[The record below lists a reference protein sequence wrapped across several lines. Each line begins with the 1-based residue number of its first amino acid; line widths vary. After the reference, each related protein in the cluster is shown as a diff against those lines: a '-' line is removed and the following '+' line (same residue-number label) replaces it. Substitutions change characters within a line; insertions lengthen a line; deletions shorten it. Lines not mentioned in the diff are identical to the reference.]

1 MSGDGLVPAVTD
13 KQNLRRIFRLR
24 RREAQDV
31 SSAIQKTA
39 LALID
44 SSPGLIG
51 LYSALPG
58 EVDLFSLR
66 EQIAAPVALPR
77 ADGEGRLEY
86 LRCSDTTLVPDGC
99 GIPAPSKGIPLKPE
113 QISLLLVPALS
124 VDAHGI
130 RLGYGGGYY
139 DRLRADPDWADVPAW
154 AVLPSICLS
163 STPLPRGQWD
173 VPFHGWI
180 TEFGPGL
187 ASPMS
192 AS

>member
-44 SSPGLIG
+44 SCSPGLIG

-139 DRLRADPDWADVPAW
+139 DRLRCQEGWSEVPALV
-154 AVLPSICLS
+154 VLPEDCVSVQSLPTDPWDRPFQGWLS
-163 STPLPRGQWD
+163 EKGFQQTLP
-173 VPFHGWI
+173 
-180 TEFGPGL
+180 
-187 ASPMS
+187 
-192 AS
+192 

>member
-1 MSGDGLVPAVTD
+1 MAPHK
-13 KQNLRRIFRLR
+13 KQILRQIFRR
-24 RREAQDV
+24 KRREAKDV
-31 SSAIQKTA
+31 EPAIQKA
-39 LALID
+39 VLAFVKD
-44 SSPGLIG
+44 FSPNQVG
-51 LYSALPG
+51 LYSPLPG

-77 ADGEGRLEY
+77 ADGEGVVEY
-86 LRCSDTTLVPDGC
+86 LSCSDTTLVPDGC
-99 GIPAPSKGIPLKPE
+99 GIPAPSQGIPLKPE

-124 VDAHGI
+124 VDVHGI

-154 AVLPSICLS
+154 AVLPSTCLS
-163 STPLPRGQWD
+163 STPLPRDQWD

-187 ASPMS
+187 ASPVS